1 MTSEWKTPTNWPT
14 DFVNKDSKLP
24 APVSLVKGQTPR
36 GSRESSPIC
45 RISNPNSKEN
55 TPNFD
60 EPVAGPSDTATR
72 SRKPELVD
80 PLESELKLSK
90 QILLQKLK
98 EISSHK
104 EILEDQIQQL
114 ADENLQLRNWQIEH
128 QNLDQTENQMAA
140 APLLDNILVP
150 KIFRGNGD
158 EDAVEWIEFFS
169 KYATFRKLEFEDV
182 QNLMPLFL
190 KGSALEWWNGLTAG
204 NKPTTTAA
212 LVTAFKA
219 QFMPSGASK
228 WRTRSELWQRRQRP
242 DEKVTSYI
250 EEMRA
255 IARKLGLEDEIAIW
269 AIVNGLKDEI
279 RPSVIEKNPKNMTEL
294 RSYAELSESARSM
307 SNTSTLESSIKRLE
321 ARLDGLSINNIDGGG
336 YRSGD
341 RKTEERRGRS
351 GVSRGRRSA
360 EDGSRRT
367 GPSRRFQGDYSEFV
381 CSRCGRRHDRGNC
394 PAFNLTCFYCQ
405 AKGHLQVMCRKRLR
419 EGQQQ
424 QGRRNRSP
432 EARTRSSPAR
442 YQQ

>member
-1 MTSEWKTPTNWPT
+1 MSSEWKTPTNSHT
-14 DFVNKDSKLP
+14 DFLTKDSKLP
-24 APVSLVKGQTPR
+24 APVNLVKGQTPR

-45 RISNPNSKEN
+45 RISNPGSKEN

-60 EPVAGPSDTATR
+60 EPVAGTSATATR

-98 EISSHK
+98 EVSSEK
-104 EILEDQIQQL
+104 EFLEEQIQQL
-114 ADENLQLRNWQIEH
+114 ADENLHLRNWQTDH
-128 QNLDQTENQMAA
+128 QNFQQLENQMAT
-140 APLLDNILVP
+140 APLLDNVLVP

-169 KYATFRKLEFEDV
+169 QYVAFRKLEYDDV
-182 QNLMPLFL
+182 KNLIPLFL
-190 KGSALEWWNGLTAG
+190 KGSALEWWNGLTG
-204 NKPTTTAA
+204 DQKPTTTAA

-228 WRTRSELWQRRQRP
+228 WRTRSELWQRHQRP
-242 DEKVTSYI
+242 DEKVTVYI
-250 EEMRA
+250 EDMRA

-279 RPSVIEKNPKNMTEL
+279 RPSVIERNPRNMSEL

-307 SNTSTLESSIKRLE
+307 SNSSTLESSIKRLE
-321 ARLDGLSINNIDGGG
+321 ARLDSMAINQIDGGG
-336 YRSGD
+336 YRGGD
-341 RKTEERRGRS
+341 GKREERRGRPGGS
-351 GVSRGRRSA
+351 QGRGGA
-360 EDGSRRT
+360 TDGRRT
-367 GPSRRFQGDYSEFV
+367 GSSRRLQGDNSQFV

-405 AKGHLQVMCRKRLR
+405 AKGHLQVMCRKRVR

-424 QGRRNRSP
+424 GR
-432 EARTRSSPAR
+432 RTRSPDARSRSSPVR